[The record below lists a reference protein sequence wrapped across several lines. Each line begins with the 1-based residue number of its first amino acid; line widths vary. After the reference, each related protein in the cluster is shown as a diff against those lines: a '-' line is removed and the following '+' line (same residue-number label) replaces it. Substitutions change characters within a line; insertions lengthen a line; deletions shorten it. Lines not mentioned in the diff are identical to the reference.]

1 MMSVDMKVAHAVA
14 EKYDRAL
21 QATDPRFNGIVI
33 VHSLDDFSSFTFANA
48 FAMYY
53 KEFFIVF
60 TEHYGFH
67 LYSEDSAAVVHYL
80 KREGIAEIVEE

>member
-1 MMSVDMKVAHAVA
+1 MMSVDMKAAYVIA
-14 EKYDRAL
+14 EKYDRTLKAN
-21 QATDPRFNGIVI
+21 DPRLNGIVI

-53 KEFFIVF
+53 KEFFIIF

-67 LYSEDSAAVVHYL
+67 LYSEDEATVIHYL
-80 KREGIAEIVEE
+80 KREGIAEITEE